1 VEYETTTMPKDPKFF
16 DPALQA
22 DGRLDAPAFHRNHEP
37 IWSVLARYLAEATG
51 DVLEAGSGTGQH
63 VVEFARQS
71 PRLTWWPSDYEPLHL
86 QSIEAWRTYAGL
98 PNIQPA
104 RFIDLAEPDWGL
116 NAEDSNALTNLTAI
130 FCANVIHIAPWRV
143 AEGLLTQAAPRLRPD
158 GKLFL
163 YGPFKRDGA
172 HTAPSNEAF
181 DRSLRAQNP
190 DWGVRDIADVQSL
203 AGKNGLS
210 LADIVPM
217 PANNM
222 TLVFTR
228 KTSI

>member
-1 VEYETTTMPKDPKFF
+1 MPRNPKFF

-37 IWSVLARYLAEATG
+37 IWSVLAPYLADATG
-51 DVLEAGSGTGQH
+51 HVLEAGSGTGQH

-71 PRLTWWPSDYEPLHL
+71 PGLTWWPADYEPLHL

-98 PNIQPA
+98 PNIQPP

-116 NAEDSNALTNLTAI
+116 DTEDSRALTDLAAI
-130 FCANVIHIAPWRV
+130 FCANVIHIAPWPV
-143 AEGLLTQAAPRLRPD
+143 AEGLLTQAAHRLRAD

-163 YGPFKRDGA
+163 YGPFKRDGQ

-181 DRSLRAQNP
+181 DQSLRSRDPA
-190 DWGVRDIADVQSL
+190 WGVRDIADVETL
-203 AGKNGLS
+203 ARANGLT
-210 LADIVPM
+210 LASIVPM

-222 TLVFTR
+222 ILIFER
-228 KTSI
+228 SDRR

>member
-1 VEYETTTMPKDPKFF
+1 MSKTPRTF
-16 DPALQA
+16 DPPSHP

-37 IWSVLARYLAEATG
+37 IWSVLAPYLEHATG

-71 PRLTWWPSDYEPLHL
+71 PQLVWWPADYDPQHL
-86 QSIEAWRTYAGL
+86 QSIDAWRTHADL
-98 PNIQPA
+98 PNIRPA
-104 RFIDLAEPDWGL
+104 RFIDLSAPDWGL
-116 NAEDSNALTNLTAI
+116 SADDSRALTHLTAI
-130 FCANVIHIAPWRV
+130 FCANVIHIAPWPV
-143 AEGLLTQAAPRLRPD
+143 AEGLLRDAARRLRAD

-181 DRSLRAQNP
+181 DQSLRSRDP
-190 DWGVRDIADVQSL
+190 SWGVRDIADVEPL
-203 AGKNGLS
+203 ANQNGLS
-210 LADIVPM
+210 LASIVPM

-222 TLVFTR
+222 ILVFER
-228 KTSI
+228 KT